1 MEESPQLTTET
12 ADAVFK
18 HWEWLRLV
26 YNGVLAVGLIPLGNK
41 LIANL
46 NLTEFVIWYVIAANV
61 AFCAGHVLEGYASL
75 VGVPRKI
82 ARYGVFVLGTL
93 IAVFVE
99 QVMTGLGQVSHH
111 PK

>member
-1 MEESPQLTTET
+1 MTTES

-26 YNGVLAVGLIPLGNK
+26 YNGVLAISLLPYGNLLISSWNSFE
-41 LIANL
+41 A
-46 NLTEFVIWYVIAANV
+46 VIWCVIAANV

-93 IAVFVE
+93 FAVFVGHL
-99 QVMTGLGQVSHH
+99 MISLGQASHH